1 MAFRLVGRQ
10 MAALLGA
17 PTTQIRKQL
26 AAGRVLL
33 GAPRTQ
39 MRYAGGDGRYI
50 VIVRGAKLTG
60 RVGYE
65 RVENGG
71 YCQQFSSGQGGD
83 FHPEVQAFYN
93 GIVFGGLPTLF
104 WANWQMWKIDQSSN
118 EVYTERSMEIEK
130 ILKELS

>member
-1 MAFRLVGRQ
+1 MAFRLVG
-10 MAALLGA
+10 
-17 PTTQIRKQL
+17 KQL

-39 MRYAGGDGRYI
+39 MR
-50 VIVRGAKLTG
+50 
-60 RVGYE
+60 
-65 RVENGG
+65 G

>member
-1 MAFRLVGRQ
+1 MAFRLVGQ

-39 MRYAGGDGRYI
+39 MR
-50 VIVRGAKLTG
+50 
-60 RVGYE
+60 
-65 RVENGG
+65 G

>member
-1 MAFRLVGRQ
+1 MAFRLVG
-10 MAALLGA
+10 
-17 PTTQIRKQL
+17 KQL

-65 RVENGG
+65 RVENG
-71 YCQQFSSGQGGD
+71 
-83 FHPEVQAFYN
+83 
-93 GIVFGGLPTLF
+93 
-104 WANWQMWKIDQSSN
+104 ANWQMWKIDQSSN

>member
-1 MAFRLVGRQ
+1 MAFRLVGQ
-10 MAALLGA
+10 MAAGAGRVLLGA
-17 PTTQIRKQL
+17 PTPQIRKQL

-39 MRYAGGDGRYI
+39 MR
-50 VIVRGAKLTG
+50 
-60 RVGYE
+60 
-65 RVENGG
+65 G

-93 GIVFGGLPTLF
+93 GIVFGGLPYLF
-104 WANWQMWKIDQSSN
+104 WAHWQMWKIDQSSN

>member
-1 MAFRLVGRQ
+1 MAFRLVGILPPFFYEEVKRAQ
-10 MAALLGA
+10 LLRVCVLFQRRLLCTMVFHLGG
-17 PTTQIRKQL
+17 KQL

-39 MRYAGGDGRYI
+39 MR
-50 VIVRGAKLTG
+50 
-60 RVGYE
+60 
-65 RVENGG
+65 G
-71 YCQQFSSGQGGD
+71 YCQQFSSGQGGH

-93 GIVFGGLPTLF
+93 GIVFGGLPYLF
-104 WANWQMWKIDQSSN
+104 WAHWQMWKIDQSSN